1 MPCAVPSSETTIK
14 NWILNQFQRSQS
26 ELIRKLSRSRSNIHY
41 SFDLWTSPNHRAFLC
56 EVAHWMDHTVRLHGT
71 VLGLRRFRGRHTGE
85 NPAKHFWD
93 IVKTYQ
99 ITEIIGYFTLDN
111 ATNND
116 TAIKTVRAIIDP
128 QSKVPLLLLA
138 SGK

>member
-1 MPCAVPSSETTIK
+1 MTYTEMPRAVPSSGTTIK

-26 ELIRKLSRSRSNIHY
+26 ELIRMLSRSRSNIHFT
-41 SFDLWTSPNHRAFLC
+41 FDLWTSPNYPAFLGI
-56 EVAHWMDHTVRLHGT
+56 VAHWMDDTLKLHST

-85 NPAKHFWD
+85 NQAKDFWD

-99 ITEIIGYFTLDN
+99 ITEKIGYCTLNN

-116 TAIKTVRAIIDP
+116 TA
-128 QSKVPLLLLA
+128 L
-138 SGK
+138 